1 MICTVFGSSCVS
13 QQVFLTWSA
22 LFATNRVHS
31 ACRVTRILWVR
42 KVKTQLGARPF
53 LHANGF
59 AIYLVFQ

>member
-13 QQVFLTWSA
+13 QQVFLTWAA

-31 ACRVTRILWVR
+31 ACRVTHIRRVR